1 MTHSEES
8 ETDLATQ
15 TVTDE
20 KIDQALLDEARR
32 QLGGVS
38 SSAAVGAALQHL
50 VDQERD
56 RRGRAY
62 DNVQRMVAEGLL
74 DLDAIEQLDR

>member
-1 MTHSEES
+1 MS
-8 ETDLATQ
+8 DLATKPD
-15 TVTDE
+15 TEDE
-20 KIDQALLDEARR
+20 IDPALLDEARR

-38 SSAAVGAALQHL
+38 SSAALNAALQHL

-56 RRGRAY
+56 RRGLAY
-62 DNVQRMVAEGLL
+62 DNVQRMAAEGLL